1 MNKENAH
8 LYLPLVQALADGK
21 TIQHL
26 VGDEHWVDCKNDD
39 DVRFIF
45 PPDEY
50 RIANE
55 PRKPIE
61 LLAWVT
67 EDGTP
72 ILLAHGH
79 KEGDKW
85 DQETARLFREVTNQ

>member
-8 LYLPLVQALADGK
+8 LYLPLVQALAEGK
-21 TIQHL
+21 TIQHW
-26 VGDEHWVDCKNDD
+26 VGQHWVDCKNDD
-39 DVRFIF
+39 GVQFIF
-45 PPDEY
+45 PPNQY

-61 LLAWVT
+61 LLVWVR

-72 ILLAHGH
+72 ILIAHGH
-79 KEGDKW
+79 TEGDRW
-85 DQETARLFREVTNQ
+85 SQETARLFREVTNQ